1 MLSIMRRI
9 ILPAVILVTALS
21 LAGCSASSGASSSAL
36 SHGSDGAAAPSKGT
50 ADTTSLVSPATE
62 QRQVITTTNVMI
74 QAKDPVGA
82 GDDAAHIAEAA
93 GGRVDDRTQT
103 SATKQRTAS
112 AQLTLRVPED
122 QLTDTLDNLKA
133 LGHVKSLHESA
144 DDVTTKSV
152 DLAAK
157 ITALQTSITRLLAL
171 EAKAKSTDDLIALE
185 DDISS
190 RQGDLDSLTSQKRYL
205 DDQVAMSTVNLSL
218 VAPAVV
224 PAAAP
229 ANPAGALGAG
239 LAGFAAFFTALFVV
253 LSYLLPWLI
262 LAAAITFGTIFL
274 VRWRRRRKAG
284 AVPNQT

>member
-1 MLSIMRRI
+1 MRRI

-21 LAGCSASSGASSSAL
+21 LAGCSAASGASSSAQ
-36 SHGSDGAAAPSKGT
+36 SQGTSGAAAPSKGT

-62 QRQVITTTNVMI
+62 QRQVITTTDVVI
-74 QAKDPVGA
+74 RAKDPVAA
-82 GDDAAHIAEAA
+82 GDSAAHIVEAD

-103 SATKQRTAS
+103 SATKHRTAS
-112 AQLTLRVPED
+112 AQLTLRVPQD
-122 QLTDTLDNLKA
+122 QLTDTLDKLKA
-133 LGHVKSLHESA
+133 LGHVQSLHESA

-157 ITALQTSITRLLAL
+157 ITALQTSITRLLSL
-171 EAKAKSTDDLIALE
+171 EAKAKNTDDLIALE

-190 RQGDLDSLTSQKRYL
+190 RQGDLDSLTAQKRYL

-218 VAPAVV
+218 VAPAAV

-229 ANPAGALGAG
+229 ANPAGAFGAG

-253 LSYLLPWLI
+253 LSYLLPWLV

-274 VRWRRRRKAG
+274 VRWRRKRKAG
-284 AVPNQT
+284 AVPTQS